1 VIYIELTQKSKDG
14 IAKLAEAGRDLMP
27 RLSQAA
33 LHGATLLS
41 STIGAE
47 EFGPGKSLN
56 VVTGNLRR
64 SLVGKVVRPG
74 DPLIAAVGITKGPA
88 SKYAAIHEYG
98 GVIKAKGGKALAI
111 PLSAAKTPGGRPRF
125 PGGPLEAGE
134 KLKTFVVAEK
144 GKPPLICTTKHVAGG
159 GKKVRE
165 LVPLYV
171 LVKQVRMPARHWL
184 REGVRKHQGVFRVA
198 LREEMDRLV
207 AEVG

>member
-1 VIYIELTQKSKDG
+1 MIYIELTQKSKDT
-14 IAKLAEAGRDLMP
+14 IAKLAALGRQIQPALE
-27 RLSQAA
+27 RAA
-33 LHGATLLS
+33 LHGATVLAS
-41 STIGAE
+41 QIGAE

-64 SLVGKVVRPG
+64 SLAGRVVRSG
-74 DPLIAAVGITKGPA
+74 DPLIAAVCVTKGPA
-88 SKYAAIHEYG
+88 SKYATIHEYG

-111 PLSAAKTPGGRPRF
+111 PLNAAKTPGGRPRF
-125 PGGPLEAGE
+125 PGGPLEAGQ

-165 LVPLYV
+165 LVPLFV
-171 LVKQVRMPARHWL
+171 LVKQVKMPARHWL

-198 LREEMDRLV
+198 LREELDRLI
-207 AEVG
+207 AEVA